1 MPGLSEQNASV
12 VLSEQSAGP
21 TRLAKQDGLA
31 ELAGLSG
38 LGAVAGERFNSDFR
52 RFPAMPSEKNGSTK
66 SCAPNTLH
74 C

>member
-1 MPGLSEQNASV
+1 MLTAALLALPGLSEQNASV

-38 LGAVAGERFNSDFR
+38 LAGSGCWGAV
-52 RFPAMPSEKNGSTK
+52 
-66 SCAPNTLH
+66 
-74 C
+74 